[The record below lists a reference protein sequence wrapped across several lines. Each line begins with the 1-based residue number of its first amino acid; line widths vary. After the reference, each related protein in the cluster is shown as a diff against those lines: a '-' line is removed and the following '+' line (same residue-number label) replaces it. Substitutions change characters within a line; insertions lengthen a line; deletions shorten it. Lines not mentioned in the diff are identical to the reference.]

1 MTSSQVSRNGASHRA
16 YDGTVSGRRT
26 ERLFDGPLVRLFDVT
41 CGAPASGPS
50 DEEHAT
56 TTEVIVPLRGCFEV
70 HRGRD
75 GTVAD
80 AASAIVLRIGDGY
93 RVGHP
98 ADGGDE
104 CFVFALP
111 DGIAEEVLGNV
122 ADPAGVTDPAIRLR
136 IHRARAALRHGRL
149 DPLEVEDRALG
160 LLDSVVGGAN
170 RREEARRTSRATVER
185 TRALLASRPGARWRL
200 DEIAREVF
208 VSPTHL
214 ARRFRAVT
222 GESIARYLLRLRL
235 GLALDRLAEGERNL
249 AALAAY
255 LGFASHS
262 HFTARFRA
270 AMGVTPSA
278 FRHSLDRDRLAELR
292 RIVTAPG
299 RAAS

>member
-1 MTSSQVSRNGASHRA
+1 
-16 YDGTVSGRRT
+16 VSGRRT
-26 ERLFDGPLVRLFDVT
+26 ERLFDGPMVGLFDVV
-41 CGAPASGPS
+41 CGAPPSGPT

-56 TTEVIVPLRGCFEV
+56 KTQVIVPLRGCFEV
-70 HRGRD
+70 HRGRH

-80 AASAIVLRIGDGY
+80 AASAIVLRVGDDY

-111 DGIAEEVLGNV
+111 DGIAEEVLGN
-122 ADPAGVTDPAIRLR
+122 AAAPAGVVEPAVRMR
-136 IHRARAALRHGRL
+136 IHRTRAALRHGRV
-149 DPLEVEDRALG
+149 DPLEAEERALG
-160 LLDSVVGGAN
+160 LLRSVVRSAN
-170 RREEARRTSRATVER
+170 RPDGPRRSSRAPVDR
-185 TRALLASRPGARWRL
+185 TRALLATRPGARWRL
-200 DEIAREVF
+200 DAIAREVF

-235 GLALDRLAEGERNL
+235 GLALDRLAAGERDL
-249 AALAAY
+249 AALAAD

-270 AMGVTPSA
+270 TLGVTPSA
-278 FRHSLDRDRLAELR
+278 FRRSLDRDRLDELR
-292 RIVTAPG
+292 RIVTAHG
-299 RAAS
+299 RSAS

>member
-1 MTSSQVSRNGASHRA
+1 VNGAFHRA

-26 ERLFDGPLVRLFDVT
+26 ERLFEGPVVGLYDVV

-50 DEEHAT
+50 YEEHAM

-70 HRGRD
+70 HRGRE

-80 AASAIVLRIGDGY
+80 AASAIVLRVGDDY

-111 DGIAEEVLGNV
+111 GGIAEEVLRDGV
-122 ADPAGVTDPAIRLR
+122 APAGAVEPTVRMR
-136 IHRARAALRHGRL
+136 IHRARAALRHGRV
-149 DPLEVEDRALG
+149 DPLEAEERALG
-160 LLDSVVGGAN
+160 LLGSVVGGAN
-170 RREEARRTSRATVER
+170 RSGGARRTSRAPVER
-185 TRALLASRPGARWRL
+185 TRALLATRPGARWRL
-200 DEIAREVF
+200 DAIAREVF

-235 GLALDRLAEGERNL
+235 GLALDRLAGGERDL
-249 AALAAY
+249 AALAAD

-270 AMGVTPSA
+270 TFGVTPSA
-278 FRHSLDRDRLAELR
+278 FRRSLDRDRLAELHT
-292 RIVTAPG
+292 IVTAHG